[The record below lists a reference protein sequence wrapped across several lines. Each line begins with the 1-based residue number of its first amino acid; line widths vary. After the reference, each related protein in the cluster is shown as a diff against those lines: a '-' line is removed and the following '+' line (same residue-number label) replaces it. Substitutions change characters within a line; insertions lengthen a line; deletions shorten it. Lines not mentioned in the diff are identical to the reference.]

1 MISAIDLLAMKARMI
16 KAATAAA
23 RIASSADPV
32 FYDQEEYEAVHVALA
47 SLKSDISRTLAEL
60 DVLRGIFYSGVSLF
74 LMEGSSDAGVSV
86 SGGDVVAVSDQ
97 KAGDGGE
104 GEHAVSQGADG
115 GVPTSGV
122 RRKRAKRS
130 KSRRDRK
137 GNVAAEETVGPVD

>member
-1 MISAIDLLAMKARMI
+1 MISATDLLSMKARMI

-32 FYDQEEYEAVHVALA
+32 FYDQDEYEAVHAALA

-60 DVLRGIFYSGVSLF
+60 DVLRGVFYSNVSLF
-74 LMEGSSDAGVSV
+74 LMEGSSDAGVSD
-86 SGGDVVAVSDQ
+86 SGGDVVAVPDQ
-97 KAGDGGE
+97 KAGDGCQ

-130 KSRRDRK
+130 KPRRDRK
-137 GNVAAEETVGPVD
+137 GNVAAEEPVGPVD